1 MIFPVALVRRK
12 EYHRSHH
19 CVLCMKI
26 SYDKTADALYLRL
39 KAERVS
45 KTLKMQNKVLVDV
58 DTEGGVMGV
67 EILGV
72 SKQLPKGALGSIE
85 VGLPSAV

>member
-19 CVLCMKI
+19 GVLPMKI

-39 KAERVS
+39 KAGRVS
-45 KTLKMQNKVLVDV
+45 MTVKMQNKVLVDV

-72 SKQLPKGALGSIE
+72 SRQLPKRAFGSIE